1 MGKIAAISQ
10 IFDDAHKSPL
20 SLIILEDLER
30 LLDYVCIGPRFS
42 NNILQLLFSVLK
54 KRPVKNGHRMLVVGT
69 TSDLGF
75 VKESKLIRAFTIA
88 LTVPMLSEAD
98 HFKTGLQGLPAFSSS
113 VVQEL
118 CMKLSGYS
126 IGVRTLLQAAEMAVQ
141 QQDPVHSAVVM
152 ECLRDA
158 G

>member
-30 LLDYVCIGPRFS
+30 LLDYGCIGPRFS

-75 VKESKLIRAFTIA
+75 VKGSKLLRAFTVA
-88 LTVPMLSEAD
+88 LTIPMLSEAE
-98 HFKTGLQGLPAFSSS
+98 HFKTVLQGLPGFSSS

-118 CMKLSGYS
+118 CVKLNGFNV
-126 IGVRTLLQAAEMAVQ
+126 GVRTLLQVAEMAVQ
-141 QQDPVHSAVVM
+141 QQDPVSPDVVM